1 MHESS
6 RTWLVARATPRLQA
20 FLTNA
25 PPQAAGL
32 VVLEGTA
39 VDRSRPKITRY
50 APDEQEDCDADGS
63 SASDQEAEHEAKHRD
78 LWRGCPGSGRLR
90 AGSNRRKGAS
100 ERRASAVLGMPI
112 VVRCPRATD
121 RRESGFPTAD
131 HVIVVARRVNAREVT
146 HYQGRAVRR
155 TATNTPVEGLVMF
168 LNDDTLDVPGRQ
180 ALTARARKRCGTLG
194 LASSAVTFYDSL
206 SPVCCQTFTLF
217 VIKGRRA
224 WIVFRA

>member
-1 MHESS
+1 MLPYKPRAEAAPRDIVSWCSKVRLLVGHVSKS
-6 RTWLVARATPRLQA
+6 PAMPRTTRRTATLTALQRLTRRQNMRRSIVTCGVVALALA
-20 FLTNA
+20 ASVLGLTGA
-25 PPQAAGL
+25 
-32 VVLEGTA
+32 
-39 VDRSRPKITRY
+39 
-50 APDEQEDCDADGS
+50 
-63 SASDQEAEHEAKHRD
+63 
-78 LWRGCPGSGRLR
+78 
-90 AGSNRRKGAS
+90 KGAS
-100 ERRASAVLGMPI
+100 ERRASAVSGMPI
-112 VVRCPRATD
+112 VVRCPRASD

-146 HYQGRAVRR
+146 HYQGQAVRR

-180 ALTARARKRCGTLG
+180 ALAARARKRCGTLG

-217 VIKGRRA
+217 VTKGRRA